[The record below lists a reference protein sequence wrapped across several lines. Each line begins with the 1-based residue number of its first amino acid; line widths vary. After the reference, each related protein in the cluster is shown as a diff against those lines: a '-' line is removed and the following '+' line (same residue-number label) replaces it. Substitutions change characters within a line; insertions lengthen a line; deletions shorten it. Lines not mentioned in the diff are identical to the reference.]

1 MGKFNNKVLF
11 ILLKVISLISAFLLT
26 AFIRI
31 NLSYL
36 FRINVKELSEY
47 DSTAFKLGA
56 FFIAIIIISSYAYL
70 TQDIFRNISGDSKK
84 LNLDDLKPYQ
94 KRQINTKP
102 WLVGILVG
110 IASLLIFSL
119 IFSIRQRDWRIC
131 VYPTWIYVS
140 MYFLVIPPIPEIN
153 YYIKLFLELFSG
165 LISYLIVK
173 QNKLSLKKII

>member
-11 ILLKVISLISAFLLT
+11 ILLKVISLISAFILT

-47 DSTAFKLGA
+47 NSTAFKLFA
-56 FFIAIIIISSYAYL
+56 FFLAIIIISSYAYL
-70 TQDIFRNISGDSKK
+70 TQDIFKNTFKDNKK
-84 LNLDDLKPYQ
+84 LNINDLKPYQ
-94 KRQINTKP
+94 KRQLNTKP
-102 WLVGILVG
+102 WLVGLLVG

-119 IFSIRQRDWRIC
+119 IFSISQRDWRIC

-140 MYFLVIPPIPEIN
+140 IYFLVIPPIPEIN
-153 YYIKLFLELFSG
+153 YYIKLFLQLFTKR
-165 LISYLIVK
+165 IYR
-173 QNKLSLKKII
+173 

>member
-1 MGKFNNKVLF
+1 MGKFINKVLF
-11 ILLKVISLISAFLLT
+11 ILLKVISLITAFLLT
-26 AFIRI
+26 GFIRI

-47 DSTAFKLGA
+47 NSTAFYISA
-56 FFIAIIIISSYAYL
+56 FFITIIIISSYAYL
-70 TQDIFRNISGDSKK
+70 TQDIFKNISGDSKK

-131 VYPTWIYVS
+131 VYPTWIFVS

-153 YYIKLFLELFSG
+153 YYIKLFLQLFSG
-165 LISYLIVK
+165 LIAYLIVK
-173 QNKLSLKKII
+173 QNKSSLRKVI